1 MANTTL
7 RTRIVLRN
15 DSTANWLA
23 NDSQVLLK
31 GEVGIEFLESGSP
44 KIKIGDGIKAW
55 SELPYFGGDSEL
67 RSAKVFQVTAEGDT
81 TDDAAITNAVG
92 ATALQTGDLAIVK
105 RAIAGDKFQYTG
117 YAYNGNEWAAMD
129 GNYNAENVYFAKDL
143 ITTSAVGNITLTN
156 GQATIAAEG
165 KNLKQVFE
173 TIFVKEKNPTVTQ
186 PSVSV
191 SLSGAGAREVGTKVT
206 PSYNATFNK
215 GSYEYGPDTGLA
227 ATWAVKDSRN
237 EEGTA
242 AAGSFSELEV
252 GDNTNYTVTA
262 TATYGAG
269 ATPLTNIGNPY
280 AAGAAEAVLGKN
292 SDSASTATVYGV
304 QKAASA
310 AQTAADNA
318 KAAADGAKSA
328 ADAAQATAD
337 AAMPKAGGTFTGPV
351 TLNGAPTSDLH
362 AATKK
367 YVDDKTA
374 ALSSATHFIGIKE
387 TLPASANSGDICIV
401 GKKEY
406 IYDGTKWQELGDE
419 TLYVQKE
426 EGKGL
431 SSNDFTDAL
440 LTKLNGVEEGAQKNV
455 QSDWNATSGDAFIK
469 NKPDALKNPTAL
481 SFGSKTYDGSEAVT
495 LTAEDI
501 GAITQHQDISGKQ
514 DKLTFDGVYNASS
527 NKVATVSTVNS
538 AINGLAAIAK
548 TGNVNDLVQTEGDV
562 LIFYC
567 GTSNTVM

>member
-67 RSAKVFQVTAEGDT
+67 RSAKVFQVTPEGDT
-81 TDDAAITNAVG
+81 TDEVAITNAVG

-117 YAYNGNEWAAMD
+117 YAYNGSEWAAMD

-143 ITTSAVGNITLTN
+143 ITTSAIGNITLTN

-191 SLSGAGAREVGTKVT
+191 SLSGAGAKEVGTKVT

-215 GSYEYGPDTGLA
+215 GSYEYGPDTGLT

-252 GDNTNYTVTA
+252 GDNTNYTVIA

-280 AAGAAEAVLGKN
+280 AAGAIVAGSKN
-292 SDSASTATVYGV
+292 GTSSAITGYRNSFYG
-304 QKAASA
+304 
-310 AQTAADNA
+310 TL
-318 KAAADGAKSA
+318 
-328 ADAAQATAD
+328 TE
-337 AAMPKAGGTFTGPV
+337 MPE
-351 TLNGAPTSDLH
+351 
-362 AATKK
+362 
-367 YVDDKTA
+367 
-374 ALSSATHFIGIKE
+374 ALSSATIRGLSGKANAKWSNGKTFTISIPVGAKAVIFAYPA
-387 TLPASANSGDICIV
+387 TLRDVTSVKDVNGLSAEVKSAFV
-401 GKKEY
+401 KS
-406 IYDGTKWQELGDE
+406 
-419 TLYVQKE
+419 TLSVEGANAYAGADYKVYVSEFAEAVQKA
-426 EGKGL
+426 
-431 SSNDFTDAL
+431 NTY
-440 LTKLNGVEEGAQKNV
+440 NV
-455 QSDWNATSGDAFIK
+455 TI
-469 NKPDALKNPTAL
+469 
-481 SFGSKTYDGSEAVT
+481 
-495 LTAEDI
+495 
-501 GAITQHQDISGKQ
+501 
-514 DKLTFDGVYNASS
+514 
-527 NKVATVSTVNS
+527 
-538 AINGLAAIAK
+538 
-548 TGNVNDLVQTEGDV
+548 
-562 LIFYC
+562 
-567 GTSNTVM
+567 